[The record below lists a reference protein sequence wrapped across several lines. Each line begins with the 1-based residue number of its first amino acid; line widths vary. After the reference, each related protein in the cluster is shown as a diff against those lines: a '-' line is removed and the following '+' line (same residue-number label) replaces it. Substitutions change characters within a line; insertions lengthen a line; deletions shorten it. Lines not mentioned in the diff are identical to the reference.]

1 MTTAAKGRFMTEAAG
16 GVPVAGALE
25 TVLAMCAAGRSGTVV
40 IEGAAGCGKSRLLDA
55 VAAQAGA
62 AGALVLRAAATE
74 EGLLTPLGVL
84 RQTVGSAPAF
94 ALARIG
100 AEHRALREEAVR
112 EFCAQ
117 LCALAVE
124 GPVVLCV
131 DDVQYA
137 DPQSLRYLA
146 HIARYARPAAVLLV
160 VTLCA
165 QTRERLSV
173 AVAELT
179 RRPQVRRI
187 ALGLLSPREVAE
199 VVGGR
204 SARSVDELCRLSG
217 GNPLLLRAL
226 VEEEQAGGSV
236 VFAGDG
242 PFAGAVAACLA
253 RSGPAAVASARAV
266 AVLGAGASEAVL
278 ARMLGTGMPGPGLAA
293 LRACGLLNGL
303 RFGHPAVRDVVLA
316 LTAPRTRAGLH
327 RRAALALREAQAPA
341 TAVAGHFLAPVAE
354 GVRRPVRP
362 GDLEVL
368 RDVAEELLAQR
379 RPEEAGR
386 ILGLAHDVCPDAVT
400 RAAVELRL
408 AEISLWPASAAAVV
422 EREPLTAPEQ
432 RVAALA
438 ARGLTNREIAA
449 GLVLSVSTV
458 QQRLTRIYRKLRIQG
473 RAELP
478 AALVQGAR
486 ADAVVG

>member
-1 MTTAAKGRFMTEAAG
+1 MTEAADG
-16 GVPVAGALE
+16 ASGAGALQ

-40 IEGAAGCGKSRLLDA
+40 IEGAAGCGKSRLLEA

-74 EGLLTPLGVL
+74 DGLLTPLGVL
-84 RQTVGSAPAF
+84 RQAVASAPAF

-100 AEHRALREEAVR
+100 PEHRALREEAVR

-117 LCALAVE
+117 LCALAGE

-131 DDVQYA
+131 DDVQHA
-137 DPQSLRYLA
+137 DAQSLRYLD
-146 HIARYARPAAVLLV
+146 HIARHARPAAVLLV

-165 QTRERLSV
+165 PAQERLAVPVAELTHGPHIRRITLGLLSSSEVAEAVEGRSV
-173 AVAELT
+173 RAVAELY
-179 RRPQVRRI
+179 RI
-187 ALGLLSPREVAE
+187 
-199 VVGGR
+199 
-204 SARSVDELCRLSG
+204 SG

-226 VEEEQAGGSV
+226 LDEEEQAGAAGGPL

-253 RSGPAAVASARAV
+253 RCGPAAVASARAV
-266 AVLGAGASEAVL
+266 AVLGAGASEAVV
-278 ARMLGTGMPGPGLAA
+278 ARMLGTGMPGPGFAA

-341 TAVAGHFLAPVAE
+341 TAVAGHFLAPIAE

-400 RAAVELRL
+400 RAAVELRM
-408 AEISLWPASAAAVV
+408 AEIALWPGSAAVVV

-449 GLVLSVSTV
+449 GLLLSVSTV
-458 QQRLTRIYRKLRIQG
+458 QQRLTRIYRKLRIRG

>member
-1 MTTAAKGRFMTEAAG
+1 MTEAAG
-16 GVPVAGALE
+16 GVSVAGALE

-84 RQTVGSAPAF
+84 RQAVAGAPAF

-137 DPQSLRYLA
+137 DPQSLRYLD

-160 VTLCA
+160 VTLCP
-165 QTRERLSV
+165 QTRERHPV

-199 VVGGR
+199 AVEGR
-204 SARSVDELCRLSG
+204 SARSVEELCRLSG

-226 VEEEQAGGSV
+226 LEEEEQAGGASGAV

-253 RSGPAAVASARAV
+253 RCGPAAVASARAV
-266 AVLGAGASEAVL
+266 AVLGAGAGEAVL

-293 LRACGLLNGL
+293 LRACGLLTGL

-341 TAVAGHFLAPVAE
+341 AAVAGHFLAPVAE
-354 GVRRPVRP
+354 GIRRPVRP

-386 ILGLAHDVCPDAVT
+386 ILGLAHDVCPDAVA

-408 AEISLWPASAAAVV
+408 AEIELWPGSAAAVVV

-449 GLVLSVSTV
+449 GLLLSVSTV

-473 RAELP
+473 RAELA

>member
-1 MTTAAKGRFMTEAAG
+1 MTEAAG
-16 GVPVAGALE
+16 GVSVAGALE

-55 VAAQAGA
+55 VAARAGA

-74 EGLLTPLGVL
+74 EHLLTPLGVL
-84 RQTVGSAPAF
+84 RQVVGSAPAF

-100 AEHRALREEAVR
+100 PEHRALREETVR
-112 EFCAQ
+112 EFCAR

-131 DDVQYA
+131 DDVQHA
-137 DPQSLRYLA
+137 DAQSLRYLD
-146 HIARYARPAAVLLV
+146 HIARHARPAAVLLV
-160 VTLCA
+160 VTLCPET
-165 QTRERLSV
+165 QERHPV
-173 AVAELT
+173 AVTELT
-179 RRPQVRRI
+179 HRPQVRRI
-187 ALGLLSPREVAE
+187 ALGLLTPREVAQAVE
-199 VVGGR
+199 GR
-204 SARSVDELCRLSG
+204 SVRTVAELCRLSG

-226 VEEEQAGGSV
+226 VEEEEQAGGAGGP

-253 RSGPAAVASARAV
+253 RCGPAAVASARAV
-266 AVLGAGASEAVL
+266 AVVGAGASEAVL
-278 ARMLGTGMPGPGLAA
+278 AQMLGTGLWGPGLAA

-303 RFGHPAVRDVVLA
+303 RFGHPAVQDVVLA

-341 TAVAGHFLAPVAE
+341 TAVAGHFLAPIAE
-354 GVRRPVRP
+354 GIRRPVRP

-386 ILGLAHDVCPDAVT
+386 ILALAHDVCPDGVT

-408 AEISLWPASAAAVV
+408 AEIAAWPASAAAVV
-422 EREPLTAPEQ
+422 EREPLTAGEQ

-438 ARGLTNREIAA
+438 ARGLTNRQIAA
-449 GLVLSVSTV
+449 GLLLSVSTV
-458 QQRLTRIYRKLRIQG
+458 QQRLTRIYRKLRIRG